1 MLARLKAL
9 LFDTL
14 AKRLAWLM
22 WGTLVV
28 SHLAAYAVFHAGVSA
43 PPSAPDGPPSWE
55 RPPPPRGWPDE
66 GPAPAD
72 APPERRGPPHPR
84 PHGELPPRTLPTF
97 PSLPPTPGLPDS
109 GHRALPTSALVL
121 DYGVRLAVIALAAV
135 LGARWLGRPL
145 RDLARASRGMALQL
159 RKGQRVPRLRESSG
173 TREVRE
179 LAQAFNAMG
188 EQLRRQYEGRSLMV
202 AAISHDLRTPLT
214 RLRMRLETQDDLER
228 LRTQG
233 VADLREMSALID
245 SVLQVFQP
253 SAPATEPVR
262 PVKLAPLLQALVD
275 DAQALSQDVQLLQ
288 PVPDLSLRVPPLA
301 LRRVLDNL
309 VGNAVRYGQRARIGV
324 AESGGRISLMV
335 EDDGPG
341 IPEALQEAVFEP
353 FVRVE
358 SSRHRAS
365 GGVGL
370 GLYIARQLAEGM
382 DAELSLHNRPEGGL
396 HARLSF

>member
-22 WGTLVV
+22 WGALVV
-28 SHLAAYAVFHAGVSA
+28 SHLAAYAVFHAGVSTAPA
-43 PPSAPDGPPSWE
+43 PPADPQGWE
-55 RPPPPRGWPDE
+55 RAAPPGAWQGDE
-66 GPAPAD
+66 PGPAD
-72 APPERRGPPHPR
+72 APRERRGPSHPR
-84 PHGELPPRTLPTF
+84 PSGEPPPRAMPTF

-109 GHRALPTSALVL
+109 GHRALPTSAFVL

-135 LGARWLGRPL
+135 LGARWLARPL
-145 RDLARASRGMALQL
+145 HELARASRGMALQL
-159 RKGQRVPRLRESSG
+159 RKGQTVPRLSEASG

-179 LAQAFNAMG
+179 LAHAFNDMG

-253 SAPATEPVR
+253 SAASTESAR
-262 PVKLAPLLQALVD
+262 PVKLAPLVQALVD
-275 DAQALSQDVQLLQ
+275 DAQALGHDVQLLQ

-324 AESGGRISLMV
+324 TESAGRIGLVV

-341 IPEALQEAVFEP
+341 IPEALHEAVFEP

-382 DAELSLHNRPEGGL
+382 DAELRLHNRPEGGL
-396 HARLSF
+396 RAQLSF